1 MKKFVM
7 RRGFTLVELLV
18 VIAIIGVLIAL
29 LLPAVQAARESAR
42 RMQCTNHLKQ
52 FGIAIHGYNDVHKVI
67 PAAVSAIGRYPR
79 PIRPQHGTVGGN
91 TRDVVNL
98 QYSTHVKLLPF
109 LEQVPRY
116 EALETVNTLENACPH
131 WGCDESGLSHCT
143 TNRTGIFAP
152 SVITAENIALL
163 HSASGGRISTFI
175 CPSDPYSY
183 EPGRNYIARTNI
195 VTCRGDVLETT
206 YYGEISINPSNADIV
221 GSGIRGPFTPWTWR
235 KLGSIQDGTSN
246 TIAASETATS
256 SSVLPNQ
263 SLEVKG
269 GVWNG
274 SFGDVATTTALKCL
288 LDSISPTDSTRLKG
302 DRIVYRGHWFTDGR
316 AAVTGFTTVMKPNGP
331 QCANGGTD
339 DTGNNNN
346 NGAVFTAQS
355 FHTGGVN
362 ALKLDGAVIFVSE
375 HIDNANL
382 RQSDGT
388 AIPRNNI
395 GYGKSP
401 YGVWGALGT
410 INGGESVSYP

>member
-1 MKKFVM
+1 M
-7 RRGFTLVELLV
+7 RKYIFTGFTLVELLV

-52 FGIAIHGYNDVHKVI
+52 FGIGLHNYNDVHKVL
-67 PAAVSAIGRYPR
+67 PAAVSAIGKYAR
-79 PIRPQHGTVGGN
+79 PIRPQYGTTGC
-91 TRDVVNL
+91 TRDAVNL
-98 QYSTHVKLLPF
+98 QYSTHTKLLPF
-109 LEQVPRY
+109 LEQTARY
-116 EALETVNTLENACPH
+116 EALETVNTLENAYPH
-131 WGCDESGLSHCT
+131 WGCDESGQSHST
-143 TNRTGIFAP
+143 TNRTGIFAATA
-152 SVITAENIALL
+152 ITAENIALL
-163 HSASGGRISTFI
+163 RAASGGKINSFL

-206 YYGEISINPSNADIV
+206 YYGEVSINPGNAAIV
-221 GSGIRGPFTPWTWR
+221 GSGERGPFTPWTWR

-274 SFGDVATTTALKCL
+274 AFGDVAATTALKCL
-288 LDSISPTDSTRLKG
+288 LDSISPTDPTRLTG

-339 DTGNNNN
+339 DSTNNNA
-346 NGAVFTAQS
+346 NGAVWTAQS
-355 FHTGGVN
+355 FHNGGVN
-362 ALKLDGAVIFVSE
+362 ALKLDGAVVFVSE
-375 HIDNANL
+375 TIDNANL
-382 RQSDGT
+382 RDSSGN